1 MASSKKFWIFSDAF
15 CFFGFFTQIFYNLI
29 PIIFL
34 VQLNYGVLKK
44 ERLSYI
50 GILCLYSTGFLYFWV
65 SIYRRKEGDE
75 IDPLDFCNLAGAYL
89 GYVYLIIYF
98 YNIYFRENKLLGLL
112 RMLILTVVSGGLFL
126 LIRYT
131 VDSDND
137 NVWVKIFNWL
147 GVIVNMF
154 ENLPLGFN
162 IIYLIKNQISE
173 KYTLFSAFFGFINEC
188 VWLSWAI
195 NGKFVNGDD
204 LVHSIVANIFGIGLQ
219 ISLFF
224 IFFKFRKNE
233 EEGSDSNTNP
243 LNTDKLLKN
252 SVAENDIIKNTTD
265 NDLDTREESKEPDY
279 IQDLL

>member
-1 MASSKKFWIFSDAF
+1 M
-15 CFFGFFTQIFYNLI
+15 
-29 PIIFL
+29 
-34 VQLNYGVLKK
+34 
-44 ERLSYI
+44 
-50 GILCLYSTGFLYFWV
+50 
-65 SIYRRKEGDE
+65 
-75 IDPLDFCNLAGAYL
+75 AGAYL

-233 EEGSDSNTNP
+233 EEGSDNNTNL
-243 LNTDKLLKN
+243 LNTHKLIKD

-279 IQDLL
+279 IQELL

>member
-1 MASSKKFWIFSDAF
+1 
-15 CFFGFFTQIFYNLI
+15 
-29 PIIFL
+29 
-34 VQLNYGVLKK
+34 
-44 ERLSYI
+44 
-50 GILCLYSTGFLYFWV
+50 
-65 SIYRRKEGDE
+65 
-75 IDPLDFCNLAGAYL
+75 
-89 GYVYLIIYF
+89 
-98 YNIYFRENKLLGLL
+98 
-112 RMLILTVVSGGLFL
+112 MLILTVVSGGLFL

-162 IIYLIKNQISE
+162 IIYLIKNKISE

-204 LVHSIVANIFGIGLQ
+204 LVHSIVANIFGVGLQ
-219 ISLFF
+219 FTLFF
-224 IFFKFRKNE
+224 IFFKYRKNE
-233 EEGSDSNTNP
+233 EEGSDNNTNP
-243 LNTDKLLKN
+243 LNTDKLLKD
-252 SVAENDIIKNTTD
+252 SAAEKDIIKNTTD